1 MNKRVFSLAVF
12 AVFICIALFHAPCF
26 ADGNLDAKV
35 KTAYIFNILK
45 FITWPGATVED
56 RTSPIRIVVVG
67 QDPVGDLLEELSKS
81 ALEGRA
87 LNVEHCRD
95 EGNLASEAH
104 IVFISRSMEQHL
116 PQIMQN
122 YQGKIVLT
130 ISDIRQFSRRGGIIG
145 FFQDRGRIKLEIN
158 LRMARELGFKIDA
171 RLLEIARI
179 IQ

>member
-1 MNKRVFSLAVF
+1 M
-12 AVFICIALFHAPCF
+12 
-26 ADGNLDAKV
+26 

-56 RTSPIRIVVVG
+56 KTTPVRIVVVG
-67 QDPVGDLLEELSKS
+67 QDPVGDLLEELAKS
-81 ALEGRA
+81 ALEGRT
-87 LNVEHCRD
+87 LKVEHCTD
-95 EGNLASEAH
+95 ETNLASEAH

-116 PQIMQN
+116 PDIVQN

-145 FFQDRGRIKLEIN
+145 FFQDRGRIKIEIN

>member
-1 MNKRVFSLAVF
+1 MNKRAFSLAVS
-12 AVFICIALFHAPCF
+12 AVFIVIAFLQTPCF
-26 ADGNLDAKV
+26 SDGNLDAKV

-56 RTSPIRIVVVG
+56 KTAPVRIAVVG

-81 ALEGRA
+81 ALEGQA
-87 LNVEHCRD
+87 LEVEHCPD
-95 EGNLASEAH
+95 EKNLSSEAH

-116 PQIMQN
+116 PDIVQH
-122 YQGKIVLT
+122 YQGKVVLT

-145 FFQDRGRIKLEIN
+145 FFQDRGRIKIEIN